1 MRKCRT
7 CLCRTCMNTCCDFK
21 NCDEIKINCDK
32 YSGFRQI
39 SIFEPHPGMRYQSVP
54 RRSWEQYGIDKA
66 RYSKLTEYVRS
77 GRYDDIASYA
87 AYQADKNLEEY
98 ILLSITQSKSY
109 DAIEKLWARGKIGR
123 MPCSRTGF
131 YSARRFFYYLF
142 DKELRRIGK

>member
-7 CLCRTCMNTCCDFK
+7 CLCRTCMNTCCNFK

-39 SIFEPHPGMRYQSVP
+39 SIFEPHPDMQYRSVP
-54 RRSWEQYGIDKA
+54 RRSWKQYGIDKV
-66 RYSKLTEYVRS
+66 RYNELTEHVRS

-87 AYQADKNLEEY
+87 AYQADKNIKEY
-98 ILLSITQSKSY
+98 ILLSITQNKSY
-109 DAIEKLWARGKIGR
+109 DAIEKLWARGKIER
-123 MPCSRTGF
+123 IPCSRTSF
-131 YSARRFFYYLF
+131 YSTRRFFYYLF